1 MENLEKLNYNPEE
14 WYIKNST
21 EIDKKDDK
29 DIILKNSK
37 KRHSVLFYILCA
49 ITILASVCIYF
60 VFWSLL
66 LSVSIA
72 IVIITVLFFIDR
84 SNMKK
89 KKKLK
94 E

>member
-29 DIILKNSK
+29 DIIQKNSK
-37 KRHSVLFYILCA
+37 KRHSVLFCILCA

-60 VFWSLL
+60 VFWSIL

-72 IVIITVLFFIDR
+72 IVVITVLFFIDR